1 MRAKRSP
8 AAVLAGR
15 GFKQLKYEAIRRWWW
30 DGQWEWGKRK
40 EIENF
45 RKVSGRL
52 KVIEPAGIS
61 KRGFPRVLCL
71 CACGAAKVYLKR
83 DIMQGRATR
92 CTRDCMRDRRIRR
105 PHKGDQEILNNKG
118 EVIKRGPPHWDPVLK
133 MGVFTTGRK

>member
-1 MRAKRSP
+1 MKKKGARSP

-30 DGQWEWGKRK
+30 DGQWEWGKQK

-52 KVIEPAGIS
+52 KVIEPVEGTDP
-61 KRGFPRVLCL
+61 PRVLCL
-71 CACGAAKVYLKR
+71 CACGATKVFLKR
-83 DIMQGRATR
+83 DIIQERATR
-92 CTRDCMRDRRIRR
+92 CHSDCTRDRRIRQ
-105 PHKGDQEILNNKG
+105 PHRSDQEILNNKG
-118 EVIKRGPPHWDPVLK
+118 EVIKRGPPKWDPVLK